1 MTAARLSAAS
11 EQQLEVSASFPGAEA
26 LIEEAR
32 RRRRR
37 RWRRRAIAGSGLG
50 MLLGAGVI
58 AGVSLSG
65 GTGPQPGGG
74 GPLSAGAPAAM
85 PARIV
90 VWTSTFRI
98 EVLSSGTGRVIRT
111 LATDVALYRGL
122 PTLAVSAAGVVF
134 FDDARRGSEWVRS
147 VRLAGGPVTTIAAGT
162 SPAISPDGRLLAFVT
177 GTGQACSRPCPAK
190 PESIAVR
197 DLAAGTQKT
206 WAFTSTLPDISS
218 LSWSPGGRYL
228 AFAGTTETKNGTVLV
243 RTAQVLDTRAGGT
256 LDQARPIPL
265 GWAVAWAGYLTANT
279 GVAVTVGPDGVI
291 PTAPGLV
298 EVAVRNGR
306 IIRRLISLP
315 PHGLGTDNALDGAE
329 HTIAADRAGRFIL
342 ISGAG
347 TGTGEIFRWT
357 ARMPRPVRITSGAL
371 VAVWAG

>member
-1 MTAARLSAAS
+1 
-11 EQQLEVSASFPGAEA
+11 
-26 LIEEAR
+26 
-32 RRRRR
+32 
-37 RWRRRAIAGSGLG
+37 
-50 MLLGAGVI
+50 
-58 AGVSLSG
+58 
-65 GTGPQPGGG
+65 
-74 GPLSAGAPAAM
+74 
-85 PARIV
+85 
-90 VWTSTFRI
+90 
-98 EVLSSGTGRVIRT
+98 
-111 LATDVALYRGL
+111 
-122 PTLAVSAAGVVF
+122 
-134 FDDARRGSEWVRS
+134 VRS

-177 GTGQACSRPCPAK
+177 GTGRACSRPCPAK

-228 AFAGTTETKNGTVLV
+228 AFAGTTETTNGTVLA
-243 RTAQVLDTRAGGT
+243 RTAHVLDTRAGGT

-265 GWAVAWAGYLTANT
+265 GRAVAWAGYLTANT
-279 GVAVTVGPDGVI
+279 GAGVTVGPDGVI
-291 PTAPGLV
+291 PAAPGLA
-298 EVAVRNGR
+298 EVAVTNGQ
-306 IIRRLISLP
+306 IIRRLTSLP
-315 PHGLGTDNALDGAE
+315 PHGLGTGNALDGAE

-342 ISGAG
+342 IAGAG